1 VRPRSLVV
9 VALAS
14 GAADLADDT
23 LALVAGGVALGAPAA
38 APGLTASSPAT
49 RPRRAG
55 RRAAPTARPR
65 RLFVLLLPVPS
76 HTHTHT
82 ARGET
87 AGIDGESTSAVGV
100 TGPRTED
107 G

>member
-1 VRPRSLVV
+1 MRPRSLVV

-14 GAADLADDT
+14 GAADLADDA
-23 LALVAGGVALGAPAA
+23 LALVAGGVSLGAPAA

-55 RRAAPTARPR
+55 RGAAATARPR

-76 HTHTHT
+76 HTHT